1 MVEDIRN
8 IDDTK
13 AIAHKLSVLETLL
26 ECITILSRHEDLEK
40 GMNHLLQVI
49 REYFDSDRAYVFEN
63 NYTKGVTNNTYEN
76 VKKGVSRQIDF
87 LQNVPLSAVEVW
99 MEEFRKN
106 GMFVISSLDT
116 DVDKGSNTYEILS
129 VQEIDSLIAIPL
141 YDENKIVGFL
151 GIDNPRKNFEDIS
164 LMDSVTYFLV
174 DFIEKRKTQA
184 VLERLSFMDSLT
196 RLYNRN
202 KYNIVLD
209 SYENKKVDSLA
220 IAYFDLNGLKLT
232 NDRFGHKAGD
242 ALIQSSAKCIYNVFG
257 DNSFRIG
264 GDEFVVIV
272 ENISEEDFYVKVEK
286 SLDLFIEREI
296 STSYGVSWRGK
307 DNDIHVQMQEAD
319 RRMYAHKNNYY
330 ENLRIRKK
338 K

>member
-1 MVEDIRN
+1 MIEDIRN

-13 AIAHKLSVLETLL
+13 VIAHKLSVLETLL

-40 GMNHLLQVI
+40 GMNHLLQII

-63 NYTKGVTNNTYEN
+63 NYTKGVTNNTYES
-76 VKKGVSRQIDF
+76 VKEGVTAQIDF
-87 LQNVPLSAVEVW
+87 LQNVPLSAVEKW
-99 MEEFRKN
+99 LEEFKKN
-106 GMFVISSLDT
+106 GMFVISSLEA
-116 DVDKGSNTYEILS
+116 DVDKNSNTYEILAM
-129 VQEIDSLIAIPL
+129 QGINSLIAIPL
-141 YDENKIVGFL
+141 YDENKIFGFL

-164 LMDSVTYFLV
+164 LMDSVTFFLV

-202 KYNIVLD
+202 KYNMVLD

-242 ALIQSSAKCIYNVFG
+242 AMIQSSAKCIYNVFG
-257 DNSFRIG
+257 DNSYRIG

-272 ENISEEDFYVKVEK
+272 DNISQEEFNTKIEK
-286 SLDLFIEREI
+286 TLDLFVEREI
-296 STSYGVSWRGK
+296 STSYGISWRGQ
-307 DNDIHVQMQEAD
+307 DNNIHVQMHEAD
-319 RRMYAHKNNYY
+319 KRMYAHKNNYY
-330 ENLRIRKK
+330 ENLRVRKK
-338 K
+338 

>member
-13 AIAHKLSVLETLL
+13 VIAHKLSVLETLL

-40 GMNHLLQVI
+40 GMNHLLQII

-63 NYTKGVTNNTYEN
+63 NYTKGVINNTYES
-76 VKKGVSRQIDF
+76 VKEGVTAQIDF
-87 LQNVPLSAVEVW
+87 LQNVPLSAVEKW
-99 MEEFRKN
+99 LEEFKKN
-106 GMFVISSLDT
+106 GMLVISSLEA
-116 DVDKGSNTYEILS
+116 DVDKNSNTYEILAM
-129 VQEIDSLIAIPL
+129 QGINSLIAIPL
-141 YDENKIVGFL
+141 YDQNKIFGFL

-164 LMDSVTYFLV
+164 LMDSVTFFLV

-184 VLERLSFMDSLT
+184 ILERLSFVDSLT

-202 KYNIVLD
+202 KYNMVLD

-220 IAYFDLNGLKLT
+220 IAYFDLNGLKLA

-242 ALIQSSAKCIYNVFG
+242 AMIQSSAKCIYHVFG
-257 DNSFRIG
+257 ENSYRIG
-264 GDEFVVIV
+264 GDEFVVIMD
-272 ENISEEDFYVKVEK
+272 NISEEEFNAKVEK
-286 SLDLFIEREI
+286 SLDLFVEREI

-307 DNDIHVQMQEAD
+307 DNDIHLQMQEAD
-319 RRMYAHKNNYY
+319 KRMYAHKNNYY
-330 ENLRIRKK
+330 ENLRVRKNK
-338 K
+338 